1 MLLKGSARVAEI
13 PTYTTTI
20 QYHTTQYMKTI
31 KSTYIPELASKT
43 LAQIDAAMA
52 SMTVTG
58 CIDQINWPELYP
70 VAPQTTFILAHTDHM
85 LYVRYEVKGEVP
97 LATKTNDL
105 ELVNEDACVE
115 IFIADQDNTH
125 YWNFEFNPAGVCN
138 ASHRKER
145 KVDVVRLNAEQLTS
159 IQRYG
164 QQLCAAHWT
173 LLIGIPLSL
182 IELDLTKE
190 HSRRANLYKC
200 GDKTPMKHY
209 ASWNPIKAEAPA
221 FHLPAFFGEV
231 IFE

>member
-1 MLLKGSARVAEI
+1 
-13 PTYTTTI
+13 
-20 QYHTTQYMKTI
+20 MKTT
-31 KSTYIPELASKT
+31 KSSYLPELVGLSPAK
-43 LAQIDAAMA
+43 IDVVMA
-52 SMTVTG
+52 TTPVAG
-58 CIDQINWPELYP
+58 RIDQINWPEQYP
-70 VAPQTTFILAHTDHM
+70 TAPQTTFTLAHTDQM

-97 LATKTNDL
+97 LSTKTSDL

-115 IFIADQDNTH
+115 IFIGDADNTH

-145 KVDVVRLNAEQLTS
+145 KVDVVRLNAEQLAS

-182 IELDLTKE
+182 IDLDLTKE
-190 HSRRANLYKC
+190 SSRRANLYKC

-209 ASWNPIKAEAPA
+209 ASWNPIEAEAPA
-221 FHLPAFFGEV
+221 FHLPTFFGE
-231 IFE
+231 IQF

>member
-1 MLLKGSARVAEI
+1 
-13 PTYTTTI
+13 
-20 QYHTTQYMKTI
+20 MKTI
-31 KSTYIPELASKT
+31 KSIYLPELTGLSLLKVDTA
-43 LAQIDAAMA
+43 LANIPA
-52 SMTVTG
+52 TG
-58 CIDQINWPELYP
+58 MIDQINWPEQYP
-70 VAPQTTFILAHTDHM
+70 VAPHTTFILAHTDEM

-115 IFIADQDNTH
+115 IFIGDEDNTH
-125 YWNFEFNPAGVCN
+125 YWNFEFNPVGVCN

-145 KVDVVRLNAEQLTS
+145 KVDVVRLNAEQLAS

-182 IELDLTKE
+182 IDLDLTKE

-200 GDKTPMKHY
+200 GDKTAMKHY
-209 ASWNPIKAEAPA
+209 ASWNPIEAEAPA
-221 FHLPAFFGEV
+221 FHLPTFFGE
-231 IFE
+231 IQF